1 MLLSLPQ
8 IAFFRAVIL
17 GIEPKDAFERYLLLA
32 HDSERCDE
40 RVARRTLH
48 TVRETC
54 AGLASKAGRP
64 SAARLLRLH
73 ILSAGAAEP
82 AGQQPPSLED
92 FSAEAGL
99 DGFSER
105 EVRTLWMERYGQGEA
120 ARKQRQRARLVER
133 QLRALDEIARLHAR
147 GPERGDLIELWFAP
161 HIAQKLKAAGLH
173 TLHMLAERVQRPG
186 WHRSIDGVGPAK
198 AARIVSFLATYHL
211 VPMPEKKEG
220 FALPP
225 TPSGQ
230 AAVAPALP
238 AVMSGGPMSEAAHA
252 LWVALDGQARS
263 DSVLGADDDASAVRA
278 FIENYRGNTL
288 RLYRREIERLLIW
301 CALVLQKPVSRLSR
315 SDLMEYAA
323 FIRDPQPRSTWCAPR
338 NIPRSS
344 PAWRPFEGPLSESSA
359 RVAMAVVGK
368 LFAFLSG
375 TGYIAANPAVQMPKA
390 RKASLRQQFGR
401 RTLSDEAFAALRAQA
416 RGDSPKALRLA
427 LAIDLMFAC
436 GLRISE
442 ACAATLADVQSLGD
456 DGLVL
461 NVVGKGGKFREV
473 PVPEELVYRAR
484 ALALARGCKAADLER
499 AHLIGPCGAS
509 FGAQIGDPY
518 AGIDTGVLARDI
530 RDAARDAS
538 TQALASGNE
547 ALARR
552 VAKVSAHWLRHTHAS
567 KALASGAD
575 IAAVQANLGHAS
587 LATTSIYASAE
598 QRARLAQMRKFW
610 SATAQ

>member
-8 IAFFRAVIL
+8 IVFFRAVIL
-17 GIEPKDAFERYLLLA
+17 GIAPKDAFERYLLLA

-40 RVARRTLH
+40 RVAQRTLH

-54 AGLASKAGRP
+54 AGLASKAGKP

-73 ILSAGAAEP
+73 ILSAGATDL

-92 FSAEAGL
+92 FAAEAGL

-105 EVRTLWMERYGQGEA
+105 EVRALWMERYGQGEV
-120 ARKQRQRARLVER
+120 ARKQQQRARLIER
-133 QLRALDEIARLHAR
+133 QLRALEEIARLHAR
-147 GPERGDLIELWFAP
+147 GPERSDLIELWFAP

-186 WHRSIDGVGPAK
+186 WHRSIDGIGPTK

-211 VPMPEKKEG
+211 VSQPEKKE
-220 FALPP
+220 AAAP
-225 TPSGQ
+225 Q
-230 AAVAPALP
+230 AGLAVPGAGVPALP
-238 AVMSGGPMSEAAHA
+238 ASDGSMSTAAQV
-252 LWVALDGQARS
+252 LWVALDGQARG
-263 DSVLGADDDASAVRA
+263 DSVLGAEDDASAVRA
-278 FIENYRGNTL
+278 FIETYSGNTL

-301 CALVLQKPVSRLSR
+301 CALVPQKPVSKLSR

-338 NIPRSS
+338 NIPRTS
-344 PAWRPFEGPLSESSA
+344 PAWRPFEGPLSEASA
-359 RVAMAVVGK
+359 SVAMAVVGK

-375 TGYIAANPAVQMPKA
+375 TGYIAANPAVQMPKG
-390 RKASLRQQFGR
+390 RKTSLRQQFGR

-416 RGDSPKALRLA
+416 RGDSPKVMRLA

-442 ACAATLADVQSLGD
+442 VCAATFADVQTLGD

-473 PVPEELVYRAR
+473 PVPEELVDRAR
-484 ALALARGCKAADLER
+484 ALALARGCKALDLER

-509 FGAQIGDPY
+509 FGAQIGDPC

-530 RDAARDAS
+530 REAARDAS

-575 IAAVQANLGHAS
+575 IATVQANLGHAS

-610 SATAQ
+610 NAAAQ